1 MKLTIKG
8 KEIELKYTIRAIII
22 FEKIANKPFQTNS
35 VTDIYLFLYS
45 IILAND
51 TTLNLTFDE
60 LINMCDDNPAII
72 RDFNQFLQD
81 EYNKQAVFD
90 NNNEAADT
98 KETKKK
104 V

>member
-81 EYNKQAVFD
+81 EYKKQTIFD
-90 NNNEAADT
+90 NNETADT
-98 KETKKK
+98 QTSKKK

>member
-81 EYNKQAVFD
+81 EYKKKAIFD
-90 NNNEAADT
+90 NNETADT
-98 KETKKK
+98 QENKKK

>member
-51 TTLNLTFDE
+51 TTLNLPFDE

-81 EYNKQAVFD
+81 EYKKQAIFD
-90 NNNEAADT
+90 NNETADT
-98 KETKKK
+98 QENKKK

>member
-51 TTLNLTFDE
+51 TTPNLTFDE

-81 EYNKQAVFD
+81 EYKKQAIFD
-90 NNNEAADT
+90 NNETADT
-98 KETKKK
+98 QENKKK